1 MAATIRRLQRGEEA
15 AFVKSVRIPFLDPNT
30 GSAEDEAADRPWAE
44 HIETERMWVVEER
57 GQFVGNG
64 GVRTMDVTV
73 PASPGAPCP
82 VVPMGGV
89 TAVGIHPTHRRRGF
103 LSRMMSEML
112 ADCRARGEP
121 LAGLIASESVI
132 YGRFG
137 FGLAS
142 DSVEY
147 RIDSARSS
155 FKVAPADADIR
166 LVDYA
171 EAAKVLPGLFDSA
184 RTARAGEP
192 SRSAKFWEDTFTDR
206 PEARQG
212 VTGLFFAVCDDG
224 YAAYRAR
231 RGADSLRAERVE
243 IVVEEIQ
250 AADPEVQAALWR
262 FVLDLDLIGTV
273 DFRRRPVDE
282 PVRWRLADPR
292 QLQTKAIDDRL
303 HLRVLDVPVA
313 LTARGYATEGTLTLD
328 VLPDDV
334 GGEDP
339 AVGTWRLEAGPE
351 GATCSKVTAGGD
363 PDLRLT
369 VTALGS
375 LYLGGVS
382 TTTLAAARLVESVS
396 PEGIAAADRL
406 FAATPAPSTVT
417 GF

>member
-1 MAATIRRLQRGEEA
+1 MAATIRRLQRGEES
-15 AFVKSVRIPFLDPNT
+15 AFVKSVRVPFLDPNT

-44 HIETERMWVVEER
+44 HVETERMWVVEER

-73 PASPGAPCP
+73 PASPAAPCP
-82 VVPMGGV
+82 IVAMGGV

-103 LSRMMSEML
+103 LSRMMAEML
-112 ADCRARGEP
+112 ADCRERGEP
-121 LAGLIASESVI
+121 VAGLIASESVI

-142 DSVEY
+142 DSADY

-155 FKVAPADADIR
+155 FKVAPPDADIR
-166 LVDYA
+166 LVDHA
-171 EAAKVLPGLFDSA
+171 EAAKVLPGLFDAA

-192 SRSAKFWEDTFTDR
+192 SRSPKFWEDTLADR
-206 PEARQG
+206 PDGRNGA
-212 VTGLFFAVCDDG
+212 TGLFFAVCEDG

-231 RGADSLRAERVE
+231 RGADNLRAERVE

-250 AADPEVQAALWR
+250 SADPEAQAALWR
-262 FVLDLDLIGTV
+262 FVLDLDLIGAV
-273 DFRRRPVDE
+273 DFRRRPLDE
-282 PVRWRLADPR
+282 PVRWRLTDPR
-292 QLQTKAIDDRL
+292 QLQTKSIYDRL
-303 HLRVLDVPVA
+303 YLRILDVPAA
-313 LTARGYATEGTLTLD
+313 LTARGYAAEGRLTLEL
-328 VLPDDV
+328 LPDDV

-339 AVGTWRLEAGPE
+339 AVGTWRLEAGPD
-351 GATCSKVTAGGD
+351 GATCSKVAAGGEA
-363 PDLRLT
+363 DLRLQ

-382 TTTLAAARLVESVS
+382 ATTLAAAGLVDALR
-396 PEGIAAADRL
+396 PGGIAAADRL
-406 FAATPAPSTVT
+406 FVAAPAPSTVT